1 MDKTPDY
8 NQQIQDNENAVEK
21 FLSQIPGFQG
31 YRAKEHRRDAD
42 KLLRL
47 TVAQRVDEQWRRLTE
62 IQRQLAAS
70 GDFQYLDD
78 LEAIAIRLRTFS
90 DQVRT
95 ASYGYAGFFDALK
108 VDEAA
113 LASLYEFDGQL
124 LALTDQIRQAVD
136 RLEQAVGTDELP
148 NALRDLLTLARQSIE
163 VFNRREEVL
172 LAD

>member
-1 MDKTPDY
+1 MNKTPDY
-8 NQQIQDNENAVEK
+8 NQQIQDNENAAEK
-21 FLSQIPGFQG
+21 LLRQIPGFQG

-62 IQRQLAAS
+62 LQRELVAA
-70 GDFQYLDD
+70 GEFQYLDD

-108 VDEAA
+108 VDEEALAA
-113 LASLYEFDGQL
+113 LYAFDGQL
-124 LALTDQIRQAVD
+124 LALTEQIRQSVD
-136 RLEQAVGTDELP
+136 RLEQAIGTEDFP
-148 NALRDLLTLARQSIE
+148 AALRGMLTLARQAIE

-172 LAD
+172 LAE